1 MECWNSGIMFK
12 RTTSVFGS
20 SLGSKKPRNW
30 NGGIMKR
37 YGFQSSSIPV
47 VQLSMALWPDPSLV
61 LGYELYPMSSKVL
74 SQYGSEYVVQDGA

>member
-1 MECWNSGIMFK
+1 
-12 RTTSVFGS
+12 
-20 SLGSKKPRNW
+20 
-30 NGGIMKR
+30 MKR